1 MTCDISYS
9 GEWEQA
15 QFSYGNY
22 GKKTTEIL
30 AGFPKYSTNW
40 RRDLYFTRTAGE
52 KREQFWGKQDGWEL
66 QLSPEGQFLH

>member
-1 MTCDISYS
+1 MCDISYS

-15 QFSYGNY
+15 QYSYGNY

-30 AGFPKYSTNW
+30 AGFPKNRTNCV
-40 RRDLYFTRTAGE
+40 LGEIHMTAGE

-66 QLSPEGQFLH
+66 QLRP